1 MYYLKNSTLL
11 IQDETKKFV
20 VLTTRI
26 DYFSNE
32 MNKNKYKSFQSI
44 ASTTENNVKAAE
56 KQIVQVV

>member
-11 IQDETKKFV
+11 IQDETKNFV
-20 VLTTRI
+20 VFTTRI

-44 ASTTENNVKAAE
+44 ASKTENNLKAAE

>member
-11 IQDETKKFV
+11 IQDETKNFV

-44 ASTTENNVKAAE
+44 ASKTENNLKAAE
-56 KQIVQVV
+56 KQILQVV

>member
-1 MYYLKNSTLL
+1 MKQKN
-11 IQDETKKFV
+11 FV

-44 ASTTENNVKAAE
+44 ASKTENNLKAAE